1 MINDKPA
8 HNGKFNEFRGFEES
22 LSLRHLFR
30 ANLDLYVSNTIALRL
45 SSISPS
51 PSPSPLHAWLY
62 IYGCEKAR
70 MTLPIFFN
78 LLHMIWI
85 DQHI

>member
-1 MINDKPA
+1 MIS

-30 ANLDLYVSNTIALRL
+30 ENLDLYVSHTTAWRL
-45 SSISPS
+45 SSISPDLQAIS
-51 PSPSPLHAWLY
+51 TVCMA
-62 IYGCEKAR
+62 IYGCER
-70 MTLPIFFN
+70 DDTSNLL